1 MIQLCDFCCTS
12 VTLVEAEERAGIS
25 VGIVGVLFWNRFMI
39 ITLDGP
45 CGSGK
50 STLAQ
55 LLAQKLGFFYIN
67 SGYLYRSLAYIL
79 VYEFGYDE
87 QMLESPNLDDVAL
100 ILHENNF
107 IYRYSNGVA
116 QVFFR
121 GNEITHHLKMSAV
134 SHHASIVSANL
145 GVRQL
150 VVPVQQ
156 KFGRTHSLVTDGRD
170 CGTEIYPDAQCKF
183 YVTAASEIRAQR
195 LQADL
200 EIKGIEMSF
209 QEVLHMIIV
218 RDDRDMTR
226 TISPLRKADDAIEID
241 TSHQSVHQLLDFML
255 TILQK

>member
-1 MIQLCDFCCTS
+1 MSPAGLMFPG
-12 VTLVEAEERAGIS
+12 VFVENVGGIIWERI
-25 VGIVGVLFWNRFMI
+25 MI

-67 SGYLYRSLAYIL
+67 SGYLYRSIAYVL
-79 VYEFGYDE
+79 VTEFDYHEE
-87 QMLESPNLDDVAL
+87 QLHNPNLGDVAL

-107 IYRYSNGVA
+107 MYQYRDGVA

-121 GNEITHHLKMSAV
+121 GNEITQHLKMSTV
-134 SHHASIVSANL
+134 SHHASIVSAHL

-150 VVPVQQ
+150 IVPVQQ
-156 KFGRTHSLVTDGRD
+156 KFAEKHDLVTDGRD
-170 CGTEIYPDAQCKF
+170 CGTEIYPEAQFKF
-183 YVTAASEIRAQR
+183 YVTAAPEIRAQR

-200 EIKGIEMSF
+200 QTKGIAMNLE
-209 QEVLHMIIV
+209 EVLQMTIA

-226 TISPLRKADDAIEID
+226 EVSPLRKAADAIEID
-241 TSHQSVHQLLDFML
+241 TSHLSVHQLLEFML
-255 TILQK
+255 AIVQIHF

>member
-1 MIQLCDFCCTS
+1 
-12 VTLVEAEERAGIS
+12 
-25 VGIVGVLFWNRFMI
+25 MI

-79 VYEFGYDE
+79 VTEFGYDE
-87 QMLESPNLDDVAL
+87 AMLQAPNLADVQL

-107 IYRYSNGVA
+107 MYHYRDGVA

-121 GNEITHHLKMSAV
+121 GNEITHHLKLSSV
-134 SHHASIVSANL
+134 SHDASIIAAHV

-150 VVPVQQ
+150 VVPLQQ
-156 KFGRTHSLVTDGRD
+156 KFGTTHNLVTDGRD
-170 CGTEIYPDAQCKF
+170 GGTEIYPHAQFKF
-183 YVTAASEIRAQR
+183 YVTALPEIRAQR

-200 EIKGIEMSF
+200 ETKGIGMSF
-209 QEVLHMIIV
+209 EQALQMTVA
-218 RDDRDMTR
+218 RDDRDMMR
-226 TISPLRKADDAIEID
+226 TVSPLKKADDAIEID
-241 TSHQSVHQLLDFML
+241 TSHQSVHQLLDFLL
-255 TILQK
+255 TIIQK